1 MHHIETISKLLK
13 DELSHRVV
21 VGQNP
26 RNFFQHP
33 IKSATY
39 EKVASYL

>member
-21 VGQNP
+21 VGPNP
-26 RNFFQHP
+26 KPQKFFN
-33 IKSATY
+33 T
-39 EKVASYL
+39 L